1 MHKPYTNHVRTS
13 NVCSQTARTVDK
25 SPGCGKSIFIQT
37 IDKTN
42 LRAQDP
48 SVSKYRIRTVSQM
61 TGLSPALIRAWEA
74 RYRLVVP
81 ERTAAGYRLY
91 SDEDVELLVGA
102 QRLVQR
108 GIAPMEVAQL
118 PRLNLREAAGAAVHQ
133 TPAPVPESSSY
144 SEHVERLV
152 AAFARFNQTE
162 AESLLA
168 RPLSMLPPLEAC
180 RQILVP
186 LMRELGDRWHRG
198 EISVAVEHFGTSL
211 VRSKLVMLLESLRHR
226 SSNKTVLCACPPGD
240 LHEGGLL
247 MFAIEAVEQGWQ
259 PVYLGPDLPIAAL
272 AATVRQAAPLLVAL
286 SIVLRREPNELQ
298 RLLSSLY
305 EAVEGRCPIL
315 LGGAGIVGQE
325 SLITRT
331 GCLLMPPTGRLDDVL
346 SAKRDSR

>member
-1 MHKPYTNHVRTS
+1 MKFALDIGDERASGWPFFR
-13 NVCSQTARTVDK
+13 
-25 SPGCGKSIFIQT
+25 QT
-37 IDKTN
+37 IDN
-42 LRAQDP
+42 GGAESHNR

-81 ERTAAGYRLY
+81 ERTPAGYRLY
-91 SDEDVELLVGA
+91 SDEDVAMLVGA

-118 PRLNLREAAGAAVHQ
+118 PRAHLREASGAAVHE
-133 TPAPVPESSSY
+133 PPLPSSVVGGF

-152 AAFARFNQTE
+152 AAFARFNQVE
-162 AESLLA
+162 AESLLS

-211 VRSKLVMLLESLRHR
+211 IRAKLVMLLETTRHR
-226 SSNKTVLCACPPGD
+226 GNHNTVLCACPPGD

-247 MFAIEAVEQGWQ
+247 MFALEAGQQGWQ
-259 PVYLGPDLPIAAL
+259 PIYLGPDLPLVALGAA
-272 AATVRQAAPLLVAL
+272 VKQAQPGLVAL
-286 SIVLRREPNELQ
+286 SVVMRRDAHELQHLLDGIHQAVAGVSPVLLGGPGIASHEEQVLRSGCHLMPPSGQLND
-298 RLLSSLY
+298 LLSS
-305 EAVEGRCPIL
+305 RR
-315 LGGAGIVGQE
+315 LGG
-325 SLITRT
+325 
-331 GCLLMPPTGRLDDVL
+331 
-346 SAKRDSR
+346 

>member
-1 MHKPYTNHVRTS
+1 MIS
-13 NVCSQTARTVDK
+13 
-25 SPGCGKSIFIQT
+25 IQT
-37 IDKTN
+37 IDKVAT
-42 LRAQDP
+42 AEQDCG
-48 SVSKYRIRTVSQM
+48 VSKYRIRTVSQM

-91 SDEDVELLVGA
+91 SDEDVTLLVGA

-118 PRLNLREAAGAAVHQ
+118 PRVNLREAAGAAVHEP
-133 TPAPVPESSSY
+133 PAPLTESASY
-144 SEHVERLV
+144 GEHVERLV
-152 AAFARFNQTE
+152 AAFSRFNQTE
-162 AESLLA
+162 AESLLS

-211 VRSKLVMLLESLRHR
+211 VRSKLVMLLETMRHR

-240 LHEGGLL
+240 QHEGGLL

-259 PVYLGPDLPIAAL
+259 PIYLGPDLPIAAL

-286 SIVLRREPNELQ
+286 SVILRRETNELQ
-298 RLLSSLY
+298 RLLGSLH
-305 EAVEGRCPIL
+305 EAIDGRCPVL
-315 LGGAGIVGQE
+315 LGGSGTVGHEDLIVR
-325 SLITRT
+325 S
-331 GCLLMPPTGRLDDVL
+331 GCCMMPPSGKLDDLL
-346 SAKRDSR
+346 SATRAGR